1 MWEAL
6 VLWKSGTAARW
17 VALRAAMLALVLAL
31 PAAVAAQQGEAIPP
45 PRLHGISQD
54 DAEKLMAVLAQINVV
69 TSNCPDYRVS
79 DAEWMLLITTGD
91 MLARRLGIDA
101 DSYERDYYGPAFRA
115 LDDPGACDRIGPTA
129 RPLIDDLIA
138 LSAADSAS

>member
-6 VLWKSGTAARW
+6 VLWKCGAAARW
-17 VALRAAMLALVLAL
+17 PALRAAMLALVLAL
-31 PAAVAAQQGEAIPP
+31 PGAVAAQQGAAIPP